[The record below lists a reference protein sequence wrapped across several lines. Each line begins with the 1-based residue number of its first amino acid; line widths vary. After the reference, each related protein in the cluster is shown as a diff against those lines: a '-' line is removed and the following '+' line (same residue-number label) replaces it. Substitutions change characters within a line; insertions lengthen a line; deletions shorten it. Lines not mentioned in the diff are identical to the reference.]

1 MKFELTVSPSG
12 NPVFKFK
19 KSKSE
24 SYAALNFVNLVIL
37 WVSKDN
43 LQSTEICW
51 ELWLDATKSKG
62 KIEAL
67 TELEYGILP
76 KGYLEDSAA
85 IPLRVGEFYCL
96 GGFDPVIQ
104 KISER
109 EYKVLDGAEF
119 DNLMGKP
126 QRHPEIKQSV
136 TDNYSSP
143 IHPSKSLSHP
153 TAVQLMTDDFF
164 WDASDNDSPFGSDD
178 GWQVMMD
185 FINHIEKGSLVKIV
199 EFLSDEF
206 DRLALCSY
214 QFWLS
219 QKNEPFGFELEDG
232 NRIVIAATFAQL
244 MMMGATTADL
254 REAFQ
259 HAIKLSYLLNDFRKK
274 YLDRLRKMEDIIRQ
288 APDLS

>member
-1 MKFELTVSPSG
+1 MKFEISASPRG
-12 NPVFKFK
+12 NPIFKFE

-24 SYAALNFVNLVIL
+24 AYALKFVDLCIL
-37 WVSKDN
+37 RLDKEDTQTS
-43 LQSTEICW
+43 EICW
-51 ELWLDATKSKG
+51 DIWLDAKQSKG
-62 KIEAL
+62 KVWAL
-67 TELEYGILP
+67 SELEYGKLP
-76 KGYLEDSAA
+76 AGYLEEFPA
-85 IPLRVGEFYCL
+85 IQLEVGGYYCL
-96 GGFDPVIQ
+96 VDTDSVFQ
-104 KISER
+104 KVSENDYKLLSR
-109 EYKVLDGAEF
+109 EEF
-119 DNLMGKP
+119 DASRGRFAMQPTPL
-126 QRHPEIKQSV
+126 SSCV
-136 TDNYSSP
+136 YDNP
-143 IHPSKSLSHP
+143 LSHP
-153 TAVQLMTDDFF
+153 SRGLSHPEAVRLMQEEFL

-185 FINHIEKGSLVKIV
+185 FINHIEKGSVVKIV

-244 MMMGATTADL
+244 MMKGGVSADL

-259 HAIKLSYLLNDFRKK
+259 HAIKLSYLLNDFREK